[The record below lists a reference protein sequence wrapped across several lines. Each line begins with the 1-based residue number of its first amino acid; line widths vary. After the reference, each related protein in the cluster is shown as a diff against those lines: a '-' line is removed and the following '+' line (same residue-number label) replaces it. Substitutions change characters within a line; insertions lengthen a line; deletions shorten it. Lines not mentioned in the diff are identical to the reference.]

1 MFASRMLPL
10 ATRDD
15 VGIVPYEY
23 NIRFR
28 YDVGADAFLAG
39 DGTPLSSARLQE
51 RFCIIQRFGG
61 TSPALRQG
69 RICSAGGMKCR
80 EGERGRENDFTR
92 L

>member
-28 YDVGADAFLAG
+28 YDVGAI
-39 DGTPLSSARLQE
+39 R
-51 RFCIIQRFGG
+51 
-61 TSPALRQG
+61 
-69 RICSAGGMKCR
+69 
-80 EGERGRENDFTR
+80 
-92 L
+92 